1 MTRAVIRVVQL
12 GDLLLVRIFQHCSA
26 PPLQSRVA
34 LLPKLWLILFITP
47 MSAMIVPS
55 ERYRRPKIGQSSLLA
70 FLNERLL
77 SATSGHRIDFKD
89 RALMINKSVALPDQI
104 FARPELA

>member
-1 MTRAVIRVVQL
+1 MLQAGIAARDDGGLSGLERLGASADFQGKVRLCAEGLGRV
-12 GDLLLVRIFQHCSA
+12 
-26 PPLQSRVA
+26 
-34 LLPKLWLILFITP
+34 
-47 MSAMIVPS
+47 
-55 ERYRRPKIGQSSLLA
+55 IGQSSLLA

>member
-1 MTRAVIRVVQL
+1 MQPVADHIADVRAQSLHGQQL
-12 GDLLLVRIFQHCSA
+12 
-26 PPLQSRVA
+26 
-34 LLPKLWLILFITP
+34 
-47 MSAMIVPS
+47 
-55 ERYRRPKIGQSSLLA
+55 GQSSLLA

>member
-1 MTRAVIRVVQL
+1 MHGAVVGR
-12 GDLLLVRIFQHCSA
+12 
-26 PPLQSRVA
+26 
-34 LLPKLWLILFITP
+34 LIIPGCNATGEGRL
-47 MSAMIVPS
+47 
-55 ERYRRPKIGQSSLLA
+55 IGQSSLLA

>member
-1 MTRAVIRVVQL
+1 MAGLAEDLSIESDDERV
-12 GDLLLVRIFQHCSA
+12 LV
-26 PPLQSRVA
+26 
-34 LLPKLWLILFITP
+34 
-47 MSAMIVPS
+47 
-55 ERYRRPKIGQSSLLA
+55 GQSSLLA

>member
-1 MTRAVIRVVQL
+1 MVLQNLAAGEWRHPQQRLFVFARMVFWFDWAGGRVV
-12 GDLLLVRIFQHCSA
+12 
-26 PPLQSRVA
+26 
-34 LLPKLWLILFITP
+34 
-47 MSAMIVPS
+47 
-55 ERYRRPKIGQSSLLA
+55 GQSSLLA